1 MKHTILIIDDD
12 VAIREMM
19 KESFSKEPYT
29 VLIAGSADEAL
40 SILSQEPVD
49 VVISDEKMPGM
60 SGSELLAV
68 VRKKYPDTI
77 RMILTGHANLDT
89 AIRAINEGEIYRF
102 FKKPCNMID
111 LAITVRQALQHKAV
125 LEESQRL
132 QKVVKQQSTLLDDIE
147 QQYPGISTVKR
158 NEKGAIILE

>member
-1 MKHTILIIDDD
+1 MKHTVLIIDDD
-12 VAIREMM
+12 TAIREMM

-29 VLIAGSADEAL
+29 VLIAGSANEAL
-40 SILSQEPVD
+40 SILSQGPVD

-77 RMILTGHANLDT
+77 RMILTGHGNLDT

-125 LEESQRL
+125 LEKNQLL
-132 QKVVKQQSTLLDDIE
+132 QKVVAQQDTLIHDIE
-147 QQYPGISTVKR
+147 NQHPGISDIKR
-158 NEKGAIILE
+158 NADGAIILE

>member
-40 SILSQEPVD
+40 SILSQGPVD

-77 RMILTGHANLDT
+77 RMILTGHANLDSV
-89 AIRAINEGEIYRF
+89 IRAINEGEIYRF

-111 LAITVRQALQHKAV
+111 LAITVRHALQHKVV

-132 QKVVKQQSTLLDDIE
+132 QKVVNQQYTLIDDIE
-147 QQYPGISTVKR
+147 KHHPGISNVKR
-158 NEKGAIILE
+158 NEDGAIILE

>member
-12 VAIREMM
+12 AAIREMM

-40 SILSQEPVD
+40 SILSQGPVD

-60 SGSELLAV
+60 SGTELLAV

-77 RMILTGHANLDT
+77 RMILAGNANLDT

-125 LEESQRL
+125 LEKNQQL
-132 QKVVKQQSTLLDDIE
+132 QKVVKQQNTLIHDIE
-147 QQYPGISTVKR
+147 KHHPGISDVKR
-158 NEKGAIILE
+158 NADGAIILE

>member
-1 MKHTILIIDDD
+1 MKHTVLIIDDD
-12 VAIREMM
+12 TAIREMM

-29 VLIAGSADEAL
+29 VLIAGSANEAL
-40 SILSQEPVD
+40 SILSQGPVD

-89 AIRAINEGEIYRF
+89 AIHAINEGEIYRF

-125 LEESQRL
+125 LEKNQLL
-132 QKVVKQQSTLLDDIE
+132 QKVVAQQDTLIHDIE
-147 QQYPGISTVKR
+147 NQHPGISDIKR
-158 NEKGAIILE
+158 NADGAIILE

>member
-1 MKHTILIIDDD
+1 MKHKVLIIDDD
-12 VAIREMM
+12 TAIREIM
-19 KESFSKEPYT
+19 EETFSQEPYT
-29 VLIAGSADEAL
+29 VLMASSADEAL

-77 RMILTGHANLDT
+77 RMILTGHANIDT
-89 AIRAINEGEIYRF
+89 VIRAINEGEIYRF
-102 FKKPCNMID
+102 FRKPCNMID

-125 LEESQRL
+125 LKESQRL
-132 QKVVKQQSTLLDDIE
+132 QNVVKQQYTLIDDIE
-147 QQYPGISTVKR
+147 KKHPGISNVKR
-158 NEKGAIILE
+158 NADGAIILE

>member
-1 MKHTILIIDDD
+1 MKHTVLIIDDD
-12 VAIREMM
+12 TAIRDMM
-19 KESFSKEPYT
+19 EETFSQEPYK
-29 VLIAGSADEAL
+29 VLMASSADEAL
-40 SILSQEPVD
+40 RILSQEPVD
-49 VVISDEKMPGM
+49 VVISDEIMPGL

-89 AIRAINEGEIYRF
+89 VIRAINEGEIYRF
-102 FKKPCNMID
+102 FRKPCNMID

-132 QKVVKQQSTLLDDIE
+132 QEVVEQQNTLIHDIE
-147 QQYPGISTVKR
+147 KKHPGISNVKR
-158 NEKGAIILE
+158 NADGAIILE

>member
-12 VAIREMM
+12 TAIREMM

-29 VLIAGSADEAL
+29 VLIASSADEAL
-40 SILSQEPVD
+40 SILSQGPVD

-102 FKKPCNMID
+102 FRKPCNMID
-111 LAITVRQALQHKAV
+111 LAITVRHALQHKAV

-132 QKVVKQQSTLLDDIE
+132 QKVVKQQYTLIDDIE
-147 QQYPGISTVKR
+147 KQHPGISNVKR
-158 NEKGAIILE
+158 NADGAIILE

>member
-1 MKHTILIIDDD
+1 MKHTVLIIDDD
-12 VAIREMM
+12 TAIREMM
-19 KESFSKEPYT
+19 KESFSKETYT
-29 VLIAGSADEAL
+29 VLISGSANEAL
-40 SILSQEPVD
+40 SILSQGPVD

-89 AIRAINEGEIYRF
+89 AIHAINEGEIYRF

-125 LEESQRL
+125 LEKNQLL
-132 QKVVKQQSTLLDDIE
+132 QKVVAQQDTLIHDIE
-147 QQYPGISTVKR
+147 NQHPGISDIKR
-158 NEKGAIILE
+158 NADGAIILE

>member
-1 MKHTILIIDDD
+1 MKHTVLIIDDD
-12 VAIREMM
+12 TAIREMM
-19 KESFSKEPYT
+19 KASFSNEPYT
-29 VLIAGSADEAL
+29 VLIASSADEAL
-40 SILSQEPVD
+40 SILAQEPVD

-77 RMILTGHANLDT
+77 RMILTGHGNLDT

-125 LEESQRL
+125 LEKNQQL
-132 QKVVKQQSTLLDDIE
+132 QKVVKQQNTLIHDIE
-147 QQYPGISTVKR
+147 KHHPGISDVKR
-158 NEKGAIILE
+158 NADGAIILE

>member
-1 MKHTILIIDDD
+1 MKHAVLIIDDD
-12 VAIREMM
+12 TAIREMM
-19 KESFSKEPYT
+19 EETFSQEPYT
-29 VLIAGSADEAL
+29 VLMASSADEAL
-40 SILSQEPVD
+40 SILSQGPVD

-111 LAITVRQALQHKAV
+111 LAITVRQALHHKVV
-125 LEESQRL
+125 LQESQRL
-132 QKVVKQQSTLLDDIE
+132 QKVVE
-147 QQYPGISTVKR
+147 QQYTLIDEIEKQHPGISNVKR
-158 NEKGAIILE
+158 NSDGAIILE

>member
-1 MKHTILIIDDD
+1 MKHKVLFIDDD
-12 VAIREMM
+12 TAIREMM

-29 VLIAGSADEAL
+29 LLTAGSADEAL
-40 SILSQEPVD
+40 SILSQEPMD

-77 RMILTGHANLDT
+77 RMILTGHANLDS

-111 LAITVRQALQHKAV
+111 LAITVRQAIQHKAV

-132 QKVVKQQSTLLDDIE
+132 QKVVRQQNTLIHDIE
-147 QQYPGISTVKR
+147 KQHPGISDIKR
-158 NEKGAIILE
+158 NADGAIILE